1 MLCLKT
7 SAIQIEVLELTNK
20 MIKMSLWLNI
30 SLDIFNRSEQKNDE
44 LLITFFSKKRKWYIY
59 PFYQ

>member
-7 SAIQIEVLELTNK
+7 SAIPIEVLELTNK
-20 MIKMSLWLNI
+20 MIKMSLWLNVL
-30 SLDIFNRSEQKNDE
+30 LDIFNRSEKNDE
-44 LLITFFSKKRKWYIY
+44 LLMKFFSKTRKWYIY